1 MKEWVI
7 KDNYGHYVHKESFCT
22 FREGV
27 SGYTSY
33 HVIANG
39 VYMSYTT
46 KQRALEVLAKLNKD
60 KIQCGFPEMEFHVEE
75 ISSKELARE
84 MINFKGKNRIE
95 MERECVA

>member
-1 MKEWVI
+1 MREWVI
-7 KDNYGHYVHKESFCT
+7 KDNYGHYVHVESFCL
-22 FREGV
+22 FRKGV

-39 VYMSYTT
+39 VYMGYI
-46 KQRALEVLAKLNKD
+46 KKEKALEVLAMLNQD
-60 KIQCGFPEMEFHVEE
+60 KTKYGFPELEFHVEE
-75 ISSKELARE
+75 VVSKELVRE